1 MERLIS
7 WVVNRDNRILS
18 YVNEQFR
25 SPFLDCWM
33 SRITH
38 LRGATFTVCLLL
50 FFTIASNFKSRIGV
64 EGLIALG
71 TSHLLVQVL
80 KRNLSRKRPYHDE
93 GLRIFVKQLKDY
105 SFPSGHTT
113 AIFSLTTTLS
123 LFLPWLASLLL
134 PIAFLVGFSRIYL
147 GHHYPTD
154 VAMGAVIGVTF
165 SIGTHIL
172 FV

>member
-7 WVVNRDNRILS
+7 WVVNRDNRILY
-18 YVNEQFR
+18 YVNEQVR
-25 SPFLDCWM
+25 TPLLDWWM

-38 LRGATFTVCLLL
+38 LGGATFTISLLL
-50 FFTIASNFKSRIGV
+50 FLLIVNNFKSGIGK
-64 EGLIALG
+64 EGLVALG
-71 TSHLLVQVL
+71 ASHLLVQVL
-80 KRNLSRKRPYHDE
+80 KRNLSRRRPYHDE
-93 GLRIFVKQLKDY
+93 GLRICVKQLKDY

-134 PIAFLVGFSRIYL
+134 PIACIVGFSRIYL
-147 GHHYPTD
+147 GHHYSTD